1 MTSSNPFDE
10 IDQRLQGIEDK
21 LQSLVNKPESDPP
34 TKVRFLTVE
43 QVCEMLSIS
52 RVSLWNWDKKGI
64 TQPIRIGNLKRYRQS
79 DIESLGN
86 TRDEQ
91 SGASN

>member
-34 TKVRFLTVE
+34 PKVQFLTVE
-43 QVCEMLSIS
+43 QVCEMLSVS

-64 TQPIRIGNLKRYRQS
+64 TQPVRIGNLKRYRLS
-79 DIESLGN
+79 EIESLGK
-86 TRDEQ
+86 TKDEQ
-91 SGASN
+91 SG